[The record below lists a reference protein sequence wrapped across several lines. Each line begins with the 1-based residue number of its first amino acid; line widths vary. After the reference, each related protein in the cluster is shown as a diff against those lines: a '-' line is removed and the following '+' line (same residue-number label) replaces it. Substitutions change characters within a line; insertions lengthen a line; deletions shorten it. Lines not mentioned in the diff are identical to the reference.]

1 MPIPLAQV
9 DGMPVTSP
17 YFPRPPARYRGMR
30 AQTVLFRADPNRVA
44 DLLPECLAPADD
56 GACAAIGVDA
66 PWSSHYGAFQAIVI
80 AAGCRFEGHPGSYVV
95 VQYVNSRGSIPAGRE
110 IWGTPKVWADMRVE
124 QAERVMATTA
134 AVGGADIAAVRSTA
148 HRPCDPADLPALA
161 PMWRLKVIPRAGRQR
176 AGRAAAGVRRPHGY
190 RHGGPREPRRRW
202 GRRVPPVAGVRRD
215 SACPSRV
222 FGGVLRG
229 VGLHR
234 GLWRDRPGLLERALA
249 GLVGGVQTSHAL
261 FPRADAVISRRE
273 RRISDIRP
281 RPRGRTSDSRFR
293 GNDGGRGDGGR
304 VRGWRRRAGMAGQII
319 LDHKG
324 SLTTEH
330 SPAAGP
336 RLSQHYPHFRLC
348 VARMFGVCMVS

>member
-80 AAGCRFEGHPGSYVV
+80 AAGCRFDGRPGYYVV

-134 AVGGADIAAVRSTA
+134 SVGGADIAAVRSTA
-148 HRPCDPADLPALA
+148 HRLCDPADLPVLA
-161 PMWRLKVIPRAGRQR
+161 PMWRLKVIPRADGNGLDVLQLVSGGRTDTDTVVHVSR
-176 AGRAAAGVRRPHGY
+176 AGDGVVEFRPSPVFDVTALA
-190 RHGGPREPRRRW
+190 PREYL
-202 GRRVPPVAGVRRD
+202 GAFY
-215 SACPSRV
+215 A
-222 FGGVLRG
+222 
-229 VGLHR
+229 
-234 GLWRDRPGLLERALA
+234 E
-249 GLVGGVQTSHAL
+249 
-261 FPRADAVISRRE
+261 
-273 RRISDIRP
+273 SD
-281 RPRGRTSDSRFR
+281 F
-293 GNDGGRGDGGR
+293 
-304 VRGWRRRAGMAGQII
+304 
-319 LDHKG
+319 
-324 SLTTEH
+324 TED
-330 SPAAGP
+330 
-336 RLSQHYPHFRLC
+336 
-348 VARMFGVCMVS
+348 FGVIDRDFLKEPWRGE